1 MISRHLSPVSWR
13 GLFTGA
19 GAERDEVGFGRTAT
33 ALRWRRFTTGR
44 DGLDLVRSLC
54 PEDAIRGQQ
63 PAEGRELAVGGLPPH
78 CQLPRITWS
87 YIAKVQPE
95 KRKGG
100 SGSVFRPSCSSRWG
114 KRKTDPPTPAYQS
127 PITMGEVSSM
137 AGEEAT
143 NVYKYNWRCQI

>member
-1 MISRHLSPVSWR
+1 MPPSHCPTIPPPLPIPLPYREREIEDNNPQKGGSWQ
-13 GLFTGA
+13 
-19 GAERDEVGFGRTAT
+19 
-33 ALRWRRFTTGR
+33 W
-44 DGLDLVRSLC
+44 
-54 PEDAIRGQQ
+54 
-63 PAEGRELAVGGLPPH
+63 GGN
-78 CQLPRITWS
+78 QLPRITWS

-137 AGEEAT
+137 AGEEIT
-143 NVYKYNWRCQI
+143 RDYKYNHVAKYSPGLTHPPPSAMRRNRSLASSRRAPTKNRIQNALHK